1 MTIEIFTDGLAE
13 PRNPGI
19 GTYAYVIYRNGELL
33 AQASGFVGERVS
45 NNEAEY
51 EALIRGLK
59 AVLPYSA
66 EQVAVMSD
74 SQLLVNQMKGKW
86 KVKKGAYRERHLE
99 AKKLAGSFK
108 SLEFMWVP
116 REMNEKADALT
127 KAAYHRH
134 LREERLE

>member
-1 MTIEIFTDGLAE
+1 MTIEMFTDGLAE

-59 AVLPYSA
+59 AILPYSA